1 MNRYAPPLHELE
13 QIKRPKG
20 APANWGYC
28 GIAAMSAATSISPLE
43 LVRSIPDWRGYTPSR
58 MVIKTLERFGYGV
71 ERRVVLK
78 NAQRLWPIWR
88 NEYPSYI
95 ALGRIYYDSGKYA
108 DSHWICFYWA
118 YGYDVVRPFLYD
130 NNFQDEQ
137 WRDTLSLDFYDAPTK
152 LKSLYFVVPLGDK

>member
-43 LVRSIPDWRGYTPSR
+43 LFRSIPDWRGYTPSR

-71 ERRVVLK
+71 ERRVVPK
-78 NAQRLWPIWR
+78 ENQRRWPFQLHLSR
-88 NEYPSYI
+88 I
-95 ALGRIYYDSGKYA
+95 ALGRVYFSDGKYA
-108 DSHWICFYWA
+108 DSHWICFYWEPPD
-118 YGYDVVRPFLYD
+118 YMPFLFD
-130 NNFQDEQ
+130 NRFLEGR
-137 WRDTLSLDFYDAPTK
+137 WRHTFLLGFYPEPAR